1 MNILTMSPIHFF
13 FLLNYYPTNQFV
25 DVCTLIPTHHK
36 VVDCFIFTQ
45 SEKRKVTS
53 ELVFTR
59 SRDIDFRLIN

>member
-1 MNILTMSPIHFF
+1 MNILTMSPIHF

-25 DVCTLIPTHHK
+25 DVCTRIPTHHK